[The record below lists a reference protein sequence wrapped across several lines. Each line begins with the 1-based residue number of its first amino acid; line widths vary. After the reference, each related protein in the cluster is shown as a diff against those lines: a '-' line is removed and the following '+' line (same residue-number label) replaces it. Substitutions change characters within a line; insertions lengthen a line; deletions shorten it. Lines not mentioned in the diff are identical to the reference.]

1 MFKQIISIN
10 AKNKSMENSGQN
22 ISKVCGISEQI
33 QISII
38 KKALDFQNKTTYVN
52 ALLVSQIGYF
62 VVPDFENLRKSCRG
76 NKCTS
81 YSKRENTIHFDPFFK
96 VEHLWQY
103 RGPKMGVAFGMKIV
117 IMYQRVRER
126 ERERERESKN

>member
-22 ISKVCGISEQI
+22 ISTVCGISEQI

-38 KKALDFQNKTTYVN
+38 KKELDFQSKTTYVN
-52 ALLVSQIGYF
+52 ALLVSQVGYF
-62 VVPDFENLRKSCRG
+62 VIPDFENLRKSFRRK
-76 NKCTS
+76 KCIS

-96 VEHLWQY
+96 DEHLWQY
-103 RGPKMGVAFGMKIV
+103 RGPKMGVAFGVKIV
-117 IMYQRVRER
+117 LIMRE
-126 ERERERESKN
+126 